1 MAITGFWPIGDS
13 ISRIISYVVNPEK
26 TIAPEDMSDDLKKV
40 IRYTSDPGKTDKL
53 MYVSALNC
61 PWQQAYEWMTAT
73 KKRYGKLGGNTCYHG
88 FQSFYGKEVS
98 PEEAHALG
106 METAR
111 RMWGD
116 EYEVLVTTHLNTKNI
131 HNHFVVNSVSF
142 RTGRKYENHKKD
154 HQRLREVSDEL
165 CREHGL
171 YVIEKPRSH
180 GLSFAEWR
188 AHKDGQLTMKDML
201 ELDMRECIDRAIDV
215 QHFYRL
221 MQEIGYTVD
230 HRCKYPSFL
239 PPGGKRPL
247 RLKKGGKSMTEDDI
261 EEMLWDSFERQ
272 TEVLVIPRAEKPPV
286 PYYKGIGLSALVLS
300 WMYVLGII
308 GKGKKVVYRVNREEV
323 RKLKRYIRQHDLLDK
338 YSIDNEDQLDAHAA
352 IRAAEYAEL
361 EERRAELRKEQRRT
375 KEPIPEIAELTKQM
389 RFVRRELRICEDI
402 KADIPKMQ
410 KAFEDVPE
418 IDGKPMYYEEER

>member
-1 MAITGFWPIGDS
+1 MAITGFWPIKDS
-13 ISRIISYVVNPEK
+13 ISRVIDYAVNPEK

-116 EYEVLVTTHLNTKNI
+116 EYEVLVTTHLNTKNT

-142 RTGRKYENHKKD
+142 RTGKKYENHKRD

-171 YVIEKPRSH
+171 YVIENPRRH

-247 RLKKGGKSMTEDDI
+247 RLKKDSKSMTEDDI

-272 TEVLVIPRAEKPPV
+272 TDVLVIPRAEKPPV
-286 PYYKGIGLSALVLS
+286 PYYKDMGLSALVLS
-300 WMYVLGII
+300 WMYVLGWL

-338 YSIDNEDQLDAHAA
+338 YGIDNEDQLDAHAA

-361 EERRAELRKEQRRT
+361 EERRDALRKEQRRT
-375 KEPIPEIAELTKQM
+375 KEPIPEIAELTEQL
-389 RFVRRELRICEDI
+389 RFVRREMRICADI
-402 KADIPKMQ
+402 KADIPKMRA
-410 KAFEDVPE
+410 AFEDVPM
-418 IDGKPMYYEEER
+418 IDGKPLYYEEER

>member
-1 MAITGFWPIGDS
+1 MAITGFWPIKDS
-13 ISRIISYVVNPEK
+13 ISRVIDYAVNPEK
-26 TIAPEDMSDDLKKV
+26 TIAPADMSDDLKKV

-98 PEEAHALG
+98 PEEAHSLG

-116 EYEVLVTTHLNTKNI
+116 EYEVLVTTHLNTKNV

-171 YVIEKPRSH
+171 YVIENPRSH

-188 AHKDGQLTMKDML
+188 AHKEGILTMKERL
-201 ELDMRECIDRAIDV
+201 ALDMKECLDFAISV
-215 QHFYRL
+215 PHYYQL
-221 MQEIGYTVD
+221 MERIGYTVD
-230 HRCKYPSFL
+230 RSGKYPSFL
-239 PPGGKRPL
+239 PKNGKKPL
-247 RLKKGGKSMTEDDI
+247 RLKENGNSLTEADI
-261 EEMLWDSFERQ
+261 ERLLDESFENQ
-272 TEVLVIPRAEKPPV
+272 PETIVIPKVEKPFV
-286 PYYKGIGLSALVLS
+286 PYQKQHGFMALVYW
-300 WMYVLGII
+300 WMYALGLI
-308 GKGKKVVYRVNREEV
+308 GKGKKIPYRIDREEV
-323 RKLKRYIRQHDLLDK
+323 MKFNRYKRLNEFIIEYR
-338 YSIDNEDQLDAHAA
+338 IDTWDQLYSHRDGLIERQTA
-352 IRAAEYAEL
+352 L
-361 EERRAELRKEQRRT
+361 TERRNELRKKQRRTGEKDPEIADITAELRR
-375 KEPIPEIAELTKQM
+375 I
-389 RFVRRELRICEDI
+389 RRELRICGQLE
-402 KADIPKMQ
+402 ADIPKMRR
-410 KAFEDVPE
+410 AFEDEPRRE
-418 IDGKPMYYEEER
+418 ERPMYYEEEL

>member
-1 MAITGFWPIGDS
+1 MAITGFWPIKDS
-13 ISRIISYVVNPEK
+13 ISRVIDYAINPEK
-26 TIAPEDMSDDLKKV
+26 TIAPEDMTDDLKKV
-40 IRYTSDPGKTDKL
+40 LRYTSDPGKTDKL

-116 EYEVLVTTHLNTKNI
+116 EYEVLVTTHLNTGNV
-131 HNHFVVNSVSF
+131 HNHFVVNSVSS
-142 RTGRKYENHKKD
+142 RTGRKYENHKRD

-171 YVIEKPRSH
+171 YVIENLRSH
-180 GLSFAEWR
+180 GLSFAEWW
-188 AHKDGQLTMKDML
+188 AHKEGQLTMKDML

-221 MQEIGYTVD
+221 MRDLGYTVD

-247 RLKKGGKSMTEDDI
+247 RLKKDGKSMTEDDI

-272 TEVLVIPRAEKPPV
+272 TDVLVIPRAEKPPV
-286 PYYKGIGLSALVLS
+286 PYYKDMGLSALVLS
-300 WMYVLGII
+300 WMYVLGWL

-323 RKLKRYIRQHDLLDK
+323 RKLKRYIRQHDLLMK
-338 YSIDNEDQLDAHAA
+338 YEIDNEDQLDAHAA
-352 IRAAEYAEL
+352 KRSKEYSEL
-361 EERRAELRKEQRRT
+361 EARREALRKEQRRT
-375 KEPIPEIAELTKQM
+375 GEQISEIAELTKRM
-389 RFVRRELRICEDI
+389 RFVRKELRICEDI

-410 KAFEDVPE
+410 KAFEDVPM

>member
-1 MAITGFWPIGDS
+1 MAITGFWPIKDS
-13 ISRIISYVVNPEK
+13 ISRVIDYAVNPEK
-26 TIAPEDMSDDLKKV
+26 TIAPEDMTDDLKKV
-40 IRYTSDPGKTDKL
+40 LRYTSDPGKTDKL

-61 PWQQAYEWMTAT
+61 PWQQAFEWMTAT

-106 METAR
+106 METAQ

-116 EYEVLVTTHLNTKNI
+116 EYEVLVTTHLNTKNV

-142 RTGRKYENHKKD
+142 RTGRKYENHKRD

-171 YVIEKPRSH
+171 YVIENPRRH

-247 RLKKGGKSMTEDDI
+247 RLKKDGKSMTEDDI

-272 TEVLVIPRAEKPPV
+272 TDVLVIPRAEKPPV
-286 PYYKGIGLSALVLS
+286 PYYKDMGLSALVLS
-300 WMYVLGII
+300 WMYVLGWL

-338 YSIDNEDQLDAHAA
+338 YDIDNEDQLDAHAA

-375 KEPIPEIAELTKQM
+375 KEPIPEIAELTEQL

-402 KADIPKMQ
+402 KADIPKMRA
-410 KAFEDVPE
+410 AFEDVPM
-418 IDGKPMYYEEER
+418 IDGKPLYYEEER

>member
-1 MAITGFWPIGDS
+1 MAITGFWPIKDN
-13 ISRIISYVVNPEK
+13 ISRVIDYAVNPEK

-61 PWQQAYEWMTAT
+61 PWQQTYEWMTAT

-116 EYEVLVTTHLNTKNI
+116 EYEVLVTTHLNTGNV

-142 RTGRKYENHKKD
+142 RTGRKYENHKRD

-171 YVIEKPRSH
+171 YVIENPRSH

-188 AHKDGQLTMKDML
+188 AHKDGILTMKERL
-201 ELDMRECIDRAIDV
+201 ALDMKECLDFAISV
-215 QHFYRL
+215 PHFYQL
-221 MQEIGYTVD
+221 MERMGYTVD
-230 HRCKYPSFL
+230 RRGKYPSFL
-239 PPGGKRPL
+239 PKDGKRPL
-247 RLKKGGKSMTEDDI
+247 RLKEKGKSLTEADI
-261 EEMLWDSFERQ
+261 ERLLDESFENQ
-272 TEVLVIPRAEKPPV
+272 PETIVIPKMEKPFV
-286 PYYKGIGLSALVLS
+286 PYQKQHGFMALVYW
-300 WMYVLGII
+300 WMYALGLI
-308 GKGKKVVYRVNREEV
+308 GKGKKIPYRIDREEV
-323 RKLKRYIRQHDLLDK
+323 RKFNRYKRLNEFIIEYRIDTWEQLYSRRDALIERQT
-338 YSIDNEDQLDAHAA
+338 
-352 IRAAEYAEL
+352 EL
-361 EERRAELRKEQRRT
+361 AVRRNELRRNQRRT
-375 KEPIPEIAELTKQM
+375 GDKDPEIAEITAEL
-389 RFVRRELRICEDI
+389 RRIRRELRICGELE
-402 KADIPKMQ
+402 ADIPKMQ
-410 KAFEDVPE
+410 RAFDADNELRPIE
-418 IDGKPMYYEEER
+418 HNYEYER

>member
-13 ISRIISYVVNPEK
+13 ISRIINYTVNPEK

-116 EYEVLVTTHLNTKNI
+116 EYEVLVTTHLNTKNV

-171 YVIEKPRSH
+171 YVIENPRSH

-188 AHKDGQLTMKDML
+188 AHKDGILTMKERL
-201 ELDMRECIDRAIDV
+201 ALDMKECLDFAISV
-215 QHFYRL
+215 PHFYQL
-221 MQEIGYTVD
+221 MERMDYTVD
-230 HRCKYPSFL
+230 RSGKYPSFL
-239 PPGGKRPL
+239 PKDGKKPL
-247 RLKKGGKSMTEDDI
+247 RLKENGKSLTEADI
-261 EEMLWDSFERQ
+261 ERLLDESFENQ
-272 TEVLVIPRAEKPPV
+272 PETIVMPKVEKPFV
-286 PYYKGIGLSALVLS
+286 PYAKQHGFMALVYW
-300 WMYVLGII
+300 WMYALGLI
-308 GKGKKVVYRVNREEV
+308 GKGKKIPYRIDREEV
-323 RKLKRYIRQHDLLDK
+323 KKFYRYKRLNEFIIEYKIDTWEQLYSRRDVLIKRQTALT
-338 YSIDNEDQLDAHAA
+338 
-352 IRAAEYAEL
+352 
-361 EERRAELRKEQRRT
+361 ERRNELRKKQRRT
-375 KEPIPEIAELTKQM
+375 GEKDPEIAELTEQL
-389 RFVRRELRICEDI
+389 RFILRELRICEDI
-402 KADIPKMQ
+402 KADIPKMRA
-410 KAFEDVPE
+410 AFEDEPM

>member
-13 ISRIISYVVNPEK
+13 ISRIINYTVNPEK
-26 TIAPEDMSDDLKKV
+26 TIAPEDMTDDLKKV
-40 IRYTSDPGKTDKL
+40 LRYTSDPGKTDKL

-116 EYEVLVTTHLNTKNI
+116 EYEVLVTTHLNTKNV

-171 YVIEKPRSH
+171 YVIENPRSH

-188 AHKDGQLTMKDML
+188 AHRDGQLTMKDML
-201 ELDMRECIDRAIDV
+201 DLDMRECIDRAVDV
-215 QHFYRL
+215 RDFYRL
-221 MQEIGYTVD
+221 MREIGYTVD

-247 RLKKGGKSMTEDDI
+247 RLKKDGRSMTEDDI
-261 EEMLWDSFERQ
+261 EEMLWDSYERQ

-286 PYYKGIGLSALVLS
+286 PYYKGMGLSSLVLS
-300 WMYVLGII
+300 WMYVLGWI
-308 GKGKKVVYRVNREEV
+308 GKGKKVFYRVDREEV
-323 RKLKRYIRQHDLLDK
+323 RKLKRYIRQHDLLKK
-338 YSIDNEDQLDAHAA
+338 YGIEYEDQLDAHAA
-352 IRAAEYAEL
+352 KRSEEYAEL
-361 EERRAELRKEQRRT
+361 EARREALRKEQRRT
-375 KEPIPEIAELTKQM
+375 KEPIPEIAELTKQL

-402 KADIPKMQ
+402 KADIPKMRA
-410 KAFEDVPE
+410 AFEDVPM
-418 IDGKPMYYEEER
+418 IDGKPLYYEEER

>member
-1 MAITGFWPIGDS
+1 MAITGFWPIGDN
-13 ISRIISYVVNPEK
+13 ISRIINYTVNPEK
-26 TIAPEDMSDDLKKV
+26 TIAPEDMTDDLKKV
-40 IRYTSDPGKTDKL
+40 LRYTSDPGKTDKL

-116 EYEVLVTTHLNTKNI
+116 EYEVLVTTHLNTKNV

-171 YVIEKPRSH
+171 YVIENPRSH

-188 AHKDGQLTMKDML
+188 AHKDGILTMKERL
-201 ELDMRECIDRAIDV
+201 ALDMKECLDFAISV
-215 QHFYRL
+215 PHFYQL
-221 MQEIGYTVD
+221 MERIGYTVD
-230 HRCKYPSFL
+230 RRGKYPSFL
-239 PPGGKRPL
+239 PIDGKRPL
-247 RLKKGGKSMTEDDI
+247 RLKENGKSLTEADI
-261 EEMLWDSFERQ
+261 ERLLDESFENQ
-272 TEVLVIPRAEKPPV
+272 PETIVMPKVEKPFV
-286 PYYKGIGLSALVLS
+286 PYAKQHGFMALVYW
-300 WMYVLGII
+300 WMYALGLI
-308 GKGKKVVYRVNREEV
+308 GKGKKIPYRIDREEV
-323 RKLKRYIRQHDLLDK
+323 KKFYRYKRLNDFIIK
-338 YSIDNEDQLDAHAA
+338 YKIDNEVQLIAHKNGLLE
-352 IRAAEYAEL
+352 RQTEL
-361 EERRAELRKEQRRT
+361 TDRRNELRKKQRRT
-375 KEPIPEIAELTKQM
+375 KEKDPEIADLTAEL
-389 RFVRRELRICEDI
+389 RRIRRELRICAELE
-402 KADIPKMQ
+402 ADIPKMQ
-410 KAFEDVPE
+410 RAFDADNELRPIEHD
-418 IDGKPMYYEEER
+418 YEYER

>member
-13 ISRIISYVVNPEK
+13 ISRIINYTVNPEK
-26 TIAPEDMSDDLKKV
+26 TIAPEDMTDDLKKV
-40 IRYTSDPGKTDKL
+40 LRYTSDADKTDKL

-61 PWQQAYEWMTAT
+61 PWQQAYEWMMAT

-116 EYEVLVTTHLNTKNI
+116 EYEVLVTTHLNTGNV

-142 RTGRKYENHKKD
+142 RTGRKYENHKRD

-171 YVIEKPRSH
+171 YVIENPRSH

-188 AHKDGQLTMKDML
+188 AHKEGQLTMKDML
-201 ELDMRECIDRAIDV
+201 NLDMRECIDRAVDV
-215 QHFYRL
+215 RDFYRL
-221 MQEIGYTVD
+221 MREIGYTVD
-230 HRCKYPSFL
+230 YRCKYPSFL

-247 RLKKGGKSMTEDDI
+247 RLKKDGRSMTEDDI
-261 EEMLWDSFERQ
+261 EEMLWDSYERQ
-272 TEVLVIPRAEKPPV
+272 TEILVPKSEKPFV
-286 PYYKGIGLSALVLS
+286 PYQKQHGFRALVLS
-300 WMYVLGII
+300 WMYVLGWI

-323 RKLKRYIRQHDLLDK
+323 RKLKRYIRQHDLLMK
-338 YSIDNEDQLDAHAA
+338 YEIDNEDQLDAHAA
-352 IRAAEYAEL
+352 MRSKEYSEL
-361 EERRAELRKEQRRT
+361 EAKRDALRKEQRRT
-375 KEPIPEIAELTKQM
+375 GEAISEIGELTKQM

-402 KADIPKMQ
+402 KADIPKMRA
-410 KAFEDVPE
+410 AFEDVPML
-418 IDGKPMYYEEER
+418 DGKPMYREEER